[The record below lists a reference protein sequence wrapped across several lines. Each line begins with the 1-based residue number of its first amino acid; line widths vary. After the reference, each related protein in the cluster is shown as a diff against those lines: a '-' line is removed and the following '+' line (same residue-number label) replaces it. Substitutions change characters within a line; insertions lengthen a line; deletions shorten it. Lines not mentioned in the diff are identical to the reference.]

1 MDFDIGKVDWDS
13 IESAPPVEEIKPQPK
28 KLDPITTHHLRELE
42 SGGVPNDDGSVSTV
56 RTLSVDFEGVP
67 TLVPTVWDGKIL
79 SNEEAI
85 KRARDSG
92 IKWPTAKTHEE
103 LRAVDKKIHERFD
116 DDLRKSRESNLVS
129 PTEDKQIE
137 ALHRGATP
145 EEASLNGKLPV
156 VRNIAEDVK
165 TAQVEQAQRLRP
177 TLNEAIKVNPDKFI
191 ETKRLSDQTGLPS
204 AVIEADPDSIKRTQ
218 QLDSIDFYDMAQKNP
233 ATYEHLSQYE
243 NAAAIHDD
251 IPATVRLENTISK
264 WKDINQK
271 MSDRNIQYF
280 RDIDNSV
287 VRGSANVDAFE
298 LHTKDFMSVLF
309 DTAPLTDEDM
319 QRLTDLSKI
328 QNTKRRTDLGFFTGA
343 PLTAAEQ
350 LPILWDITKEGVKG
364 AGAGALLTGG
374 VPALAAAFATG
385 GPGAIPT
392 FLAAGAPGAKI
403 GGRIGVAKAA
413 FELEG
418 GAAFSEFSIMKDD
431 DGNVLDREIAAQAS
445 FLVGAV
451 NAGLESLSIVALG
464 RTVTPAL
471 RYALR
476 NRVKQALLT
485 ETGRD
490 VITRIAGGYMLAMG
504 AEGVTESIQEF
515 TTLMGG
521 ALAQV
526 ADPESFKD
534 MSAEEVV
541 DILLAPETWDRV
553 GEAGA
558 MGLQASMV
566 FGSVGTTTQVYQH
579 NSNRLRLAE
588 NEILQ
593 LDAINESASEAKL
606 KERSPEKFRDFVE
619 QADGEN
625 NTHVFI
631 DGDLATLYLQGKTD
645 EEINADPALKLI
657 KDKLEESS
665 SSDTDISVPVA
676 DFATDIAGTDH
687 LAALKQGMTLNE
699 ETVNP
704 FRQGEARASFEGYMS
719 RLTDRANENVSQYV
733 EAQALYKSVVDQ
745 LVDTGQ
751 VSPQNAGVMA
761 KFVPAYM
768 TVFAKERGL
777 TLEQAFTRYGF
788 RVEGPQTGEMARL
801 SAEALTQEPAYA
813 DAPLIFDNA
822 KEKFLS
828 ILPEDADMDEVMAAV
843 EEGEFSP
850 EYKNFIKALDRDDW
864 LGFDYPSQAISAALS
879 GDINDWSPSQG
890 LKSAIGRMIN
900 SDNDVFRQEAQETH
914 EWSQAVARGLDMSH
928 DARMLRAHEQGYNI
942 VEVMLHGTKSDI
954 ESFDESTFGDRDGG
968 FLGKGAYLTS
978 SPHISNFYA
987 KSAATNGTAPNTLRL
1002 FTRVKKT
1009 KDIRVVEKT
1018 DLGVM
1023 LHENPKKHAA
1033 LIQSWKDEGYDGVRV
1048 IDASGAVIEL
1058 AVFNPSQIRS
1068 VNAAFDPDYTDSN
1081 NLLAQPLSATQDFG
1095 DATISE
1101 KVEIEGTK
1109 EPVTITQSAQKV
1121 FDDTMKRRNVVDQ
1134 ILRCLNA

>member
-309 DTAPLTDEDM
+309 DTAPLTDEDT

-801 SAEALTQEPAYA
+801 SAEALTQE
-813 DAPLIFDNA
+813 
-822 KEKFLS
+822 
-828 ILPEDADMDEVMAAV
+828 
-843 EEGEFSP
+843 
-850 EYKNFIKALDRDDW
+850 
-864 LGFDYPSQAISAALS
+864 
-879 GDINDWSPSQG
+879 
-890 LKSAIGRMIN
+890 
-900 SDNDVFRQEAQETH
+900 ETH

-942 VEVMLHGTKSDI
+942 VEVMLHGTKS
-954 ESFDESTFGDRDGG
+954 EYASFDESTFGDRDGG

-1002 FTRVKKT
+1002 LTRVKKT

>member
-1 MDFDIGKVDWDS
+1 VDFDIGKVDWDS

-309 DTAPLTDEDM
+309 DTAPLTDEDT

-801 SAEALTQEPAYA
+801 SAEALTQE
-813 DAPLIFDNA
+813 
-822 KEKFLS
+822 
-828 ILPEDADMDEVMAAV
+828 
-843 EEGEFSP
+843 
-850 EYKNFIKALDRDDW
+850 
-864 LGFDYPSQAISAALS
+864 
-879 GDINDWSPSQG
+879 
-890 LKSAIGRMIN
+890 
-900 SDNDVFRQEAQETH
+900 ETH

-942 VEVMLHGTKSDI
+942 VEVMLHGTKS
-954 ESFDESTFGDRDGG
+954 EYASFDESTFGDRDGG

-1002 FTRVKKT
+1002 LTRVKKT